1 MSHDH
6 DHHHHEHKQ
15 LARRKLTQKRKIH
28 LVKLIRAMVLII
40 IGYNVIEAIIALTVA
55 TQTQSSAL
63 LGFGLDSVVEVSSAL
78 IVVWQFSGK
87 NHEARE
93 KIALK
98 LIAVTFFVLA
108 TFVTGE
114 SITSLI
120 AGEQAKETVIGML
133 LAAVSLVIMPVV
145 SYIQRRAGREL
156 GSASAVADSKQTLL
170 CTYLSGVLLVGL
182 GLNAVFGWWWA
193 DSIAALVIAGFALR
207 EGIEAWRGDVCAPS
221 ELLFEDLEEKHIAHK
236 H

>member
-6 DHHHHEHKQ
+6 NHHHEHKQ
-15 LARRKLTQKRKIH
+15 PASKKLAPERKAY
-28 LVKLIRAMVLII
+28 LVKLIRAMVLTI
-40 IGYNVIEAIIALTVA
+40 IGYNIIEAIIALTVA
-55 TQTQSSAL
+55 AQAQSSAL

-98 LIAVTFFVLA
+98 LIAITFFALA
-108 TFVTGE
+108 IFVTGE

-133 LAAVSLVIMPVV
+133 LAAASLVIMPVV

-182 GLNAVFGWWWA
+182 GLNAAFGWWWA
-193 DSIAALVIAGFALR
+193 DSVAALVIAGFALR
-207 EGIEAWRGDVCAPS
+207 EGVEAWRGDACAPS
-221 ELLFEDLEEKHIAHK
+221 ELLFENLDEEHEGHK